1 MSATNRAGHE
11 DDELKA
17 LKAERDRLDARIRA
31 LEAGR
36 PSPEADARVLGTLAL
51 IKEMTERQRQQAEQ
65 IATLKQADVL
75 KEQFLGVISHELRT
89 PLHVLLGYLSLL
101 QNELAG
107 PLSAQQ
113 HEALATMRQTTYV
126 LTRLVSDLLDMSQ
139 IQAGAFSLDPQ
150 PLELMTLV
158 AEVLE
163 GIAPLATS
171 KRLALHTALPAVQLA
186 VLADHRR
193 VGQVLLNLLSNAVK
207 FTPEGGRVDLRIAV
221 VDGGLRCEVTDTGP
235 GIPPEDRPRLF
246 QRFSQLDMKST
257 RRAGGAGLGL
267 SIAKGIV
274 EAHGGR
280 IGVESEPGAGST
292 FWFTLPA
299 IAPEEDKRTLSPG

>member
-1 MSATNRAGHE
+1 
-11 DDELKA
+11 
-17 LKAERDRLDARIRA
+17 
-31 LEAGR
+31 
-36 PSPEADARVLGTLAL
+36 
-51 IKEMTERQRQQAEQ
+51 
-65 IATLKQADVL
+65 
-75 KEQFLGVISHELRT
+75 
-89 PLHVLLGYLSLL
+89 
-101 QNELAG
+101 
-107 PLSAQQ
+107 
-113 HEALATMRQTTYV
+113 V

-171 KRLALHTALPAVQLA
+171 KRLALHTALPAEQPA

-207 FTPEGGRVDLRIAV
+207 FTPEGGRVDLRMAIV
-221 VDGGLRCEVTDTGP
+221 EGGALRCEVTDTGP
-235 GIPPEDRPRLF
+235 GIPPEAMSRLF

-274 EAHGGR
+274 EAHGGQ
-280 IGVESEPGAGST
+280 IGVESEPGVGST

-299 IAPEEDKRTLSPG
+299 IDADQDKRTLSRG

>member
-1 MSATNRAGHE
+1 MNATNRAGHE

-17 LKAERDRLDARIRA
+17 LRAERDRLDARIRA
-31 LEAGR
+31 LEAGK
-36 PSPEADARVLGTLAL
+36 PPLEADARILGTLAL

-65 IATLKQADVL
+65 IAALKHADVL

-107 PLSAQQ
+107 PLSAKQ
-113 HEALATMRQTTYV
+113 HEALATMRQTTHV

-163 GIAPLATS
+163 GIAPMATS
-171 KRLALHTALPAVQLA
+171 KRLALHTALPAEPPA

-193 VGQVLLNLLSNAVK
+193 IAQVLLNLLTNAVK
-207 FTPEGGRVDLRIAV
+207 FTPEGGRVDLRMRVA
-221 VDGGLRCEVTDTGP
+221 DGALRCEVADTGP
-235 GIPPEDRPRLF
+235 GIGAEDLPRLF
-246 QRFSQLDMKST
+246 QRFSPLDMKST

-267 SIAKGIV
+267 SIAKGII
-274 EAHGGR
+274 EAHGGQ
-280 IGVESEPGAGST
+280 IGVESAPGAGST

-299 IAPEEDKRTLSPG
+299 AIAPAEG